1 MLASMLVCH
10 SNQKPEVMQYQR
22 RSIRKA
28 RAIRTK
34 AFFIT
39 LLFHLALIGYFTYG
53 ADLSWQDYLPNAVAE
68 WAGFAE
74 EVVTE
79 EADVPQP

>member
-1 MLASMLVCH
+1 
-10 SNQKPEVMQYQR
+10 MQYQR

-53 ADLSWQDYLPNAVAE
+53 TDLSLQDYLPETVAE
-68 WAGFAE
+68 WVGGGGESEGGSE
-74 EVVTE
+74 EVE
-79 EADVPQP
+79 PPRP

>member
-1 MLASMLVCH
+1 
-10 SNQKPEVMQYQR
+10 MQYQR

-53 ADLSWQDYLPNAVAE
+53 ADLSWQDYLPDAVAE
-68 WAGFAE
+68 WVGGNRKSE
-74 EVVTE
+74 GEVGSRE
-79 EADVPQP
+79 GEAPRP

>member
-1 MLASMLVCH
+1 
-10 SNQKPEVMQYQR
+10 MQYQR

-39 LLFHLALIGYFTYG
+39 LLFHLALIGYLTYG
-53 ADLSWQDYLPNAVAE
+53 SGLSLQNYMPETVKEWVGWTEGPVAE
-68 WAGFAE
+68 EPDA
-74 EVVTE
+74 
-79 EADVPQP
+79 PRP

>member
-1 MLASMLVCH
+1 
-10 SNQKPEVMQYQR
+10 MQYQR

-53 ADLSWQDYLPNAVAE
+53 SGLSWQDYLPDAVVEWVGLGEKVVAE
-68 WAGFAE
+68 ETDA
-74 EVVTE
+74 
-79 EADVPQP
+79 PQP